1 MEMVHVKLKTT
12 MERKED
18 KEGRMKK
25 KGIMV
30 KEKKNKERK

>member
-18 KEGRMKK
+18 KEGKMKK
-25 KGIMV
+25 KKRNNGKR
-30 KEKKNKERK
+30 KEK